1 MMKIKNNTLF
11 LNGQSITFIHRI
23 RTVMKTPQ
31 GYLVLLDHWKNGST
45 GHCLY
50 DNVFMVS
57 EDLAVL
63 WQIKG
68 RKPRAYVDI
77 FFYDNEYHAVDV
89 EGASTVPDMSN
100 GIMIREDFVK

>member
-1 MMKIKNNTLF
+1 METKNNMLTA
-11 LNGQSITFIHRI
+11 NGNSITFIHRI
-23 RTVMKTPQ
+23 RTIMKTPN
-31 GYLVLLDHWKNGST
+31 GYLVLLDHWKNRGT

-57 EDLAVL
+57 ENLTIL

-100 GIMIREDFVK
+100 GDMIREDFVK